1 MSDKD
6 LGELTEN
13 FESEVE
19 NLKNTKMKL
28 FGITMT
34 PTTIMGVFA
43 LLGSLGG
50 GLYGGFE
57 VYKDYTDMKEI
68 VVNIDVDA
76 IASENE
82 KVLLKM
88 EENLARIN
96 EAIEYTRDIKTGLRD
111 DILGIEKQ
119 VDRTEDK
126 LRESEEQTRE
136 IIQNAEERFENK
148 RDALQ
153 NDYDEKAN
161 SLRNSNNSRMNDLE
175 TKVERDLESLRA
187 MIERDMRELD
197 GLLNDKLQRALNN
210 PLAN

>member
-1 MSDKD
+1 MAEFEFAGTTFRGGKMFVV
-6 LGELTEN
+6 LT
-13 FESEVE
+13 
-19 NLKNTKMKL
+19 
-28 FGITMT
+28 
-34 PTTIMGVFA
+34 A
-43 LLGSLGG
+43 LSTLGG
-50 GLYGGFE
+50 GAWGGFE
-57 VYKDYTDMKEI
+57 FYNDYRNMKE
-68 VVNIDVDA
+68 VVENIDVDS
-76 IASENE
+76 IAAENA
-82 KVLLKM
+82 KVILRM
-88 EENLARIN
+88 EENMVRIN

-126 LRESEEQTRE
+126 LRESEENTRD

-148 RDALQ
+148 RDSLQ

-161 SLRNSNNSRMNDLE
+161 SLRNSNASRMIDLE